1 VASQPRTKSG
11 RRVTR
16 SGSKPTAQARTQAPP
31 TELAEPTQDAATA
44 TKEQPAALAD
54 QASHD
59 APGAPAKR
67 IRLITNLP
75 GQDAI
80 QTMMGRQI
88 RPFAKPAQSGT
99 FSPFAVTQAR
109 RGH

>member
-1 VASQPRTKSG
+1 MATQARTKSG

-16 SGSKPTAQARTQAPP
+16 SGSKSTTQPSTQTPP

-44 TKEQPAALAD
+44 TTEQP
-54 QASHD
+54 
-59 APGAPAKR
+59 PTKR

-75 GQDAI
+75 GQDSI

-99 FSPFAVTQAR
+99 FSPFAVSQAR